1 MDDNAAYIDELKRQF
16 CNGEPRREKAEWHL
30 QRYEQ
35 ETDPKERDKLLASLW
50 NWSLSQPWA
59 WDTLVEFCR
68 RTPKLTRHEKTAP
81 ILIDFAMMA
90 ATGQRTKPKS
100 GPGRPVG
107 DINET
112 LDILVTVRVLIKDY
126 GYTKT
131 AAYKTV
137 SEWCNESG
145 GKKAARS
152 PDAIRKI
159 VKQLTEA
166 KPFPSGRK

>member
-16 CNGEPRREKAEWHL
+16 CSSEHHPDVVGNLW
-30 QRYEQ
+30 QRYEE
-35 ETDPKERDKLLASLW
+35 ETDPEKRNHILEGLW

-59 WDTLVEFCR
+59 WDALLEFCR
-68 RTPKLTRHEKTAP
+68 RTPKMTRHEKTAP

-100 GPGRPVG
+100 GPGHPVG
-107 DINET
+107 NINEKVE
-112 LDILVTVRVLIKDY
+112 ILITVRVLTKDY

-131 AAYKTV
+131 AAYESV
-137 SEWCNESG
+137 SKWCCTTTG
-145 GKKAARS
+145 MTPRT

-159 VKQLTEA
+159 VRGMETA
-166 KPFPSGRK
+166 RPFKGGRK